1 MTREMAMQNLKALGI
16 EEPSKEQIDSYL
28 NSFSG
33 EIKKEK
39 DLAEK
44 YKADALKVSDLQAQL
59 DALNSQNLSDIE
71 RAQQE
76 MEKANGRVADLEKQI
91 KDMQVKK
98 ALAEKGIVGED
109 AEKLFGAD
117 GSLDIE
123 MLGQIISDRVT
134 QAKAQAEKD
143 LLNGTPNPT
152 GSNKDNG
159 NEKSAED
166 LLVESIAN
174 DFAGVNKGASDIVAK
189 YE

>member
-1 MTREMAMQNLKALGI
+1 MTRNDVKELLISAGVA
-16 EEPSKEQIDSYL
+16 EPTDDAITNFL
-28 NSFSG
+28 N
-33 EIKKEK
+33 KHNADVQKEK
-39 DLAEK
+39 DLANK
-44 YKADALKVSDLQAQL
+44 YKSDATKVAELQAQL

-91 KDMQVKK
+91 KDMQIKK

-123 MLGQIISDRVT
+123 FLGQIISDRVT